1 MGGLRTPRGQIV
13 SCLILSELCQKSH
26 SELHPGPKVDNL
38 TDLEVFWRLRES
50 ENSGN
55 NKPVNSVTGGQGR
68 MMTSLFFV
76 AGQKSDSCVSDQLK
90 KPQSSV
96 YGVEA
101 TALINSRGNENVNH
115 ILQIIKWKD
124 VFGYR
129 SSGVWMTEYKDLCD
143 FIWTFIF

>member
-1 MGGLRTPRGQIV
+1 MKPLQRHNRSQNNWYGWAADSSRTNRKLFNTLRAV
-13 SCLILSELCQKSH
+13 SEKSQWT
-26 SELHPGPKVDNL
+26 SSRSKSRY

-76 AGQKSDSCVSDQLK
+76 TGQKSDSCVSDQLK

-96 YGVEA
+96 YGVEV

-124 VFGYR
+124 VFGY
-129 SSGVWMTEYKDLCD
+129 
-143 FIWTFIF
+143 IFWSLDDWI